1 MDEMHTPE
9 DFTKSIMA
17 FGVIEVSIYT
27 LTGSLIYAFVGGDV
41 KSPALL
47 STSPLLAKIAFGVAL
62 PVIYISGSINT
73 TVLCRFIHGRIYENS
88 IARYINTAKGWATW
102 IMVVT
107 VITLLAWVVAEAI
120 PFFNELLSLTGCLF
134 VSGFSFYVP
143 PIMWFRLLKEGR
155 WYERRNILSAM
166 ANLFV
171 FVVGVT
177 VLGIGAYASVVE
189 IVSSLSY
196 TYPF

>member
-1 MDEMHTPE
+1 MHTPE

-155 WYERRNILSAM
+155 WYERRNLPSAM

>member
-73 TVLCRFIHGRIYENS
+73 TVLCRFIHGRMYENS